1 FPADKVN
8 ITEFI
13 NLMENGYLLK
23 NEVISLLS

>member
-1 FPADKVN
+1 KVN

>member
-1 FPADKVN
+1 PADKVN

>member
-1 FPADKVN
+1 ADKVN

>member
-1 FPADKVN
+1 DKVN

>member
-1 FPADKVN
+1 VN